1 MKIEKSVK
9 KIQDG
14 LWSNERI
21 ILINIGEFII
31 LIRIFGLN
39 NIWRES
45 LCVAL

>member
-21 ILINIGEFII
+21 ILINIGGVLI
-31 LIRIFGLN
+31 LIRILGLN
-39 NIWRES
+39 TIGRES

>member
-21 ILINIGEFII
+21 ILINIGEFLI
-31 LIRIFGLN
+31 LIRILGLN
-39 NIWRES
+39 TLGRES